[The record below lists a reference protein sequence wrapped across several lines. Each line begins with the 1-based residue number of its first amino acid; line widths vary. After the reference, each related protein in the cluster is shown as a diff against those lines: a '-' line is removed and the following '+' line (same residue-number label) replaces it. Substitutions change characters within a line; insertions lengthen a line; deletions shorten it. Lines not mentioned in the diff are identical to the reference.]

1 MEPGPSK
8 GTNETPK
15 NTLLA
20 VKSAHLKAHHRSLL
34 TFLEKLH
41 LLSKN
46 GGGGEYKKKQQQ
58 HSITV

>member
-46 GGGGEYKKKQQQ
+46 GGGGEYKNNNNTALQFE
-58 HSITV
+58 